1 MGPAPAADRVAGVT
15 GDGASP
21 PLPQDQALAAFARA
35 LDDHGFAGEVWDAG
49 WRLAY
54 LSNEYRALVNA
65 GRPLAEMS
73 GLGEHFVSREMSAV
87 REAWPAGPTFE
98 SLRTA
103 LRGFGAFILHDTPGG
118 LAALRE
124 TADPRLL
131 EVLETLTPEP
141 PPAAWG
147 TRVDVRFGNSTL
159 GNDALMFPL
168 TGAEGAPAGFG
179 VVVKP
184 EMRAAVLGMLAL
196 GDARLFERM
205 SGLLEP
211 ARRPA
216 AVLFADLENSTP
228 LARRL
233 ATPAYFAVIRRIASG
248 SDRAVVDAGGIVG
261 KHVGDGVTAFFL
273 ADEAGS
279 ESAAARGCIEAMRG
293 IRAAALRAAER
304 SDLDPAEVTIRFGLH
319 WGATLYVGRLMT
331 SGRAEVTAL
340 GDEVNEGA
348 RLEACAT
355 GGRALASKALM
366 ERLDP
371 GDAAALDIDPA
382 QLSYTSLADLP
393 TATDK
398 ARRDAPAIAVCSI

>member
-1 MGPAPAADRVAGVT
+1 MVPHRVGQGYPLPSDRVLAGF
-15 GDGASP
+15 
-21 PLPQDQALAAFARA
+21 AAA
-35 LDDHGFAGEVWDAG
+35 LDDFGFAGEVWDAR

-54 LSNEYRALVNA
+54 LSNEYRTLVNA
-65 GRPLAEMS
+65 GQPLTRTQ

-98 SLRTA
+98 SFRTA
-103 LRGFGAFILHDTPGG
+103 LSGFGAYILHGTPGG

-131 EVLETLTPEP
+131 EVLETLAPES

-147 TRVDVRFGNSTL
+147 TRVDARFGNRTM
-159 GNDALMFPL
+159 GNDVLMFPL
-168 TGAEGAPAGFG
+168 NGTDGTPAGFG
-179 VVVKP
+179 LVVKP
-184 EMRAAVLGMLAL
+184 EMRASVLGMLAL

-228 LARRL
+228 LAKRL
-233 ATPAYFAVIRRIASG
+233 ATPAYFALIRRIASG

-293 IRAAALRAAER
+293 IRAAAQRAAER
-304 SDLDPAEVTIRFGLH
+304 SDLAPTDVSIRFGLH

-355 GGRALASKALM
+355 GGLALASKALI
-366 ERLDP
+366 ERLDT
-371 GDAAALDIDPA
+371 GDAAALGIDPA
-382 QLSYTSLADLP
+382 RLSYTLLADLP
-393 TATDK
+393 TATEK
-398 ARRDAPAIAVCSI
+398 ARRDAPAIAVCEI

>member
-1 MGPAPAADRVAGVT
+1 MPHRAGE
-15 GDGASP
+15 AC
-21 PLPQDQALAAFARA
+21 PLPDDPALAAFARA

-54 LSNEYRALVNA
+54 MSKEYRTVVNA
-65 GRPLAEMS
+65 GRPLADIA

-87 REAWPAGPTFE
+87 RESWPTGPTFE
-98 SLRTA
+98 SFSTA
-103 LRGFGAFILHDTPGG
+103 LRGFGAYILHGSPGG

-131 EVLETLTPEP
+131 EVLETLTPAP

-147 TRVDVRFGNSTL
+147 TRVDVRFGNRTL
-159 GNDALMFPL
+159 GNDVLMFPL
-168 TGAEGAPAGFG
+168 RGGGAAPVGFG
-179 VVVKP
+179 LVVKP

-228 LARRL
+228 LAKRL
-233 ATPAYFAVIRRIASG
+233 ATPTYFSLIRRIASG

-261 KHVGDGVTAFFL
+261 KHVGDGVTAFFI
-273 ADEAGS
+273 ADEVGS

-293 IRAAALRAAER
+293 IRGAARRAAER
-304 SDLDPAEVTIRFGLH
+304 SELDPADVSIRFGLH

-366 ERLDP
+366 ERLDA
-371 GDAAALDIDPA
+371 GDAAALGIDTA
-382 QLSYTSLADLP
+382 TLSYTPLADLP
-393 TATDK
+393 TATEK
-398 ARRDAPAIAVCSI
+398 ARRDAPAIAVCEV

>member
-1 MGPAPAADRVAGVT
+1 M
-15 GDGASP
+15 
-21 PLPQDQALAAFARA
+21 LAAVSRA
-35 LDDHGFAGEVWDAG
+35 LDERGFAGEVWDAA

-54 LSNEYRALVNA
+54 LSNEYRTLVNA
-65 GRPLAEMS
+65 GRPLAGIP
-73 GLGEHFVSREMSAV
+73 GLGEHLLSREMTAA

-98 SLRTA
+98 SFRTA
-103 LRGFGAFILHDTPGG
+103 LQDFGAYVLHDTPGG
-118 LAALRE
+118 LAALRQ

-131 EVLETLTPEP
+131 EVLETLTPES

-147 TRVDVRFGNSTL
+147 TRVDVRFGNRTL
-159 GNDALMFPL
+159 GNDVLMFRL
-168 TGAEGAPAGFG
+168 HGADGSPAGFC
-179 VVVKP
+179 VLAKP
-184 EMRAAVLGMLAL
+184 EMRAAVLGMLAI

-228 LARRL
+228 LAKRLATHAYFDLIRRL
-233 ATPAYFAVIRRIASG
+233 AAG
-248 SDRAVVDAGGIVG
+248 SDQAVVNAGGIVG

-279 ESAAARGCIEAMRG
+279 ESAAASGCIKAMRG

-319 WGATLYVGRLMT
+319 WGGTLYVGRLMT

-348 RLEACAT
+348 RIEACAT
-355 GGRALASKALM
+355 GGRALASKALI

-371 GDAAALDIDPA
+371 ADAAALGIDPA
-382 QLSYTSLADLP
+382 RLSYTSLAELA

-398 ARRDAPAIAVCSI
+398 ARRDAPVIAVCAI